1 MLTKKKTTVI
11 AVFLL
16 FCFAAT
22 AQEGQE
28 KPDPVDLAE
37 KETERLEKMLKLED
51 WQVFYIDSTLVTNYT
66 GWMEEM
72 DALGK
77 AKVENTDIYIA
88 VQDKWMERNEAA
100 YRKFF
105 TEEQWKE
112 YLRQGGERIIKDR
125 QKRRDRAAGI
135 DSRKKKQRKDN
146 ERED

>member
-1 MLTKKKTTVI
+1 MLTKKKTTAI
-11 AVFLL
+11 AIFLIS
-16 FCFAAT
+16 CFIAT

-37 KETERLEKMLKLED
+37 KETERLQKMLKLED

-72 DALGK
+72 EALSK
-77 AKVENTDIYIA
+77 AKVENSNLYIA

-105 TEEQWKE
+105 TEEQWNE
-112 YLRQGGERIIKDR
+112 YLRQGGERIMKDR

-135 DSRKKKQRKDN
+135 DTRKKKTKKR
-146 ERED
+146 